1 MPAIQQN
8 KLIPILAIVA
18 LLVVGFTFW
27 RIARDG
33 EAAVPAGKPL
43 EAVPAAVDPV
53 KDATSGLLSGARSVR
68 TTAADAD
75 TPTETIRTLTAQVSA
90 MRNDMQQVTNENRQL
105 YGRVAQAQLNKE
117 QLKQEIKSELQASLP
132 ASASPATSAIP
143 TTGQANGAAADK
155 PAAGPMDGIFDK
167 LPAGFG
173 FDKPLSGAG
182 TDPASTPNTPPI
194 TTRTILPLG
203 VSVATKGANGQQ
215 TLVRSSFAP
224 APRFVATPGA
234 ESAMPSTGNGLA
246 DFADAGGIAK
256 PGKTTKAA
264 IKKDKPY
271 FTIPENATLL
281 GATAL
286 TALVGRI
293 PVDGRVQDPMAF
305 KLLLGPENLAANGH
319 FLPRDLSG
327 IVVSGIAIGDMN
339 LSCSEGIV
347 QSMTF
352 VFSDG
357 AIRTVSMRSNG
368 TLSGSSS
375 LLGGAGAATGQQTGL
390 VQTPKLGYLSDR
402 YGNPCISGEFKTNA
416 PEYLASVVGLKTLSL
431 AGKAAA
437 MAETTTTSSSGFG
450 GMSATSAVTG
460 DRGRY
465 VLGEAAAGATDEV
478 TSWITRRMANSF
490 DAVVTRAGADVVVHI
505 DQPIAIDKTTDA
517 RYLDYGQ
524 DDADT
529 ARSLAK
535 GSTHGL
541 D

>member
-8 KLIPILAIVA
+8 KLIPIMAIVA

-33 EAAVPAGKPL
+33 ETVVPAGKPL
-43 EAVPAAVDPV
+43 EAVPAAVEPV
-53 KDATSGLLSGARSVR
+53 KDAATGFLNGAKSVR

-105 YGRVAQAQLNKE
+105 HGQVAQAQLNRE

-132 ASASPATSAIP
+132 APSSPATSAAP

-167 LPAGFG
+167 LPSGFG
-173 FDKPLSGAG
+173 FDKPVSGAG

-224 APRFVATPGA
+224 TPRAPGA
-234 ESAMPSTGNGLA
+234 PATDPVPALSAETL
-246 DFADAGGIAK
+246 DTFGGKSGKPAAK
-256 PGKTTKAA
+256 P

-286 TALVGRI
+286 TAIVGRI

-368 TLSGSSS
+368 TLSGSSG
-375 LLGGAGAATGQQTGL
+375 LLGGAGSATGAQTGL

-402 YGNPCISGEFKTNA
+402 YGNPCIAGEFKTNA

-437 MAETTTTSSSGFG
+437 LAETTTTSSSGFG
-450 GMSATSAVTG
+450 GMSATSTVTG

-465 VLGEAAAGATDEV
+465 VLGEATSGATDEV

-505 DQPIAIDKTTDA
+505 DQPIAIDKTHDA

-524 DDADT
+524 DDTDA
-529 ARSLAK
+529 ARMLAK
-535 GSTHGL
+535 GNRHGL